1 MLSARVP
8 PAKIVTPIIDQAT
21 ETVVGAV
28 LDGFEDHGWTDP
40 PAEPDAARAAVEQEA
55 TAITTGVVGLVVATA
70 HAGGGGAR
78 PAPPAPVPGENATS
92 YVHRVERWS
101 RGDPARREVF
111 ETAAVVHDAMVEGRA
126 ATGAVLPAA
135 TAWLESEVSDNV
147 VEGRTATRR

>member
-1 MLSARVP
+1 M
-8 PAKIVTPIIDQAT
+8 
-21 ETVVGAV
+21 

-40 PAEPDAARAAVEQEA
+40 PAEPDAARAAIEQEA
-55 TAITTGVVGLVVATA
+55 TAITTGVVGLVVASA

-101 RGDPARREVF
+101 RGDPARRQVF
-111 ETAAVVHDAMVEGRA
+111 ETAAVVHDAVVEGRA
-126 ATGAVLPAA
+126 ATGAVSPAA
-135 TAWLESEVSDNV
+135 PAPWLETEVSDNI